1 MNARG
6 NTLGL
11 PTGCLMLLLV
21 AHLGAGCD
29 GRPGPLCDH
38 GNINSVATS
47 PSGTVLAV
55 VGRYGRSHDGRLSL
69 YDTRTGTEIAA
80 RLWPNRALL
89 SAAFDMSA
97 KRLAVSDEA
106 GQVLI
111 FQLQESAETDE
122 GRLKLAKQSSAIS
135 RANDLV
141 FSPDDSLLALACA
154 DHVVRLVHSGTGA
167 IAAELRGHTG
177 AVSAVA
183 FGPDGR
189 RIASAGGSDGTIKV
203 WDVAQRTLSH
213 TLAHGAADVS
223 DLTFTPDGSR
233 IVASYGD
240 SLADPWVVLE
250 YPSEQVR
257 TWDAVS
263 GELIRSFRVGGDRVT
278 SVSPSPSRGLV
289 IAGYTHEK
297 GTTTDHA
304 VAVISASSGERECT
318 LRSPWRAPVARCY
331 GSSHA
336 VVVDGRSISSWDVS
350 EPGQPRK
357 MWEKEWRWQDKIS
370 RLSPMAGS
378 TAP

>member
-1 MNARG
+1 MNARA
-6 NTLGL
+6 NTPGL
-11 PTGCLMLLLV
+11 LTGCLMPLLV

-29 GRPGPLCDH
+29 SRPGPLCDH
-38 GNINSVATS
+38 GNINAVATS

-89 SAAFDMSA
+89 SAAFDMSG

-106 GQVLI
+106 GRVLI

-154 DHVVRLVHSGTGA
+154 DHVVRLVHPGTGA
-167 IAAELRGHTG
+167 VVAELRGHTG
-177 AVSAVA
+177 GVSAVA
-183 FGPDGR
+183 FSPDGR

-203 WDVAQRTLSH
+203 WDVAQRALSR
-213 TLAHGAADVS
+213 TFEHGAADVS
-223 DLTFTPDGSR
+223 DVTFTPDGSR

-257 TWDAVS
+257 SWDALS
-263 GELIRSFRVGGDRVT
+263 GELIRSFRIGGDRVT
-278 SVSPSPSRGLV
+278 SVSLSASGELV

-297 GTTTDHA
+297 ATTTDHA
-304 VAVISASSGERECT
+304 VAVVDASSGERQST
-318 LRSPWRAPVARCY
+318 LRGPWRAPLARWQGSRHVAV
-331 GSSHA
+331 G
-336 VVVDGRSISSWDVS
+336 DGRFIGLWDVS
-350 EPGQPRK
+350 NPADPREVWK
-357 MWEKEWRWQDKIS
+357 KEWRWQDRIS
-370 RLSPMAGS
+370 RLSASAGS
-378 TAP
+378 AAP